1 VIDDTALSQKLTV
14 AIRDAEG
21 VAGVYPAQPIV
32 EAAAGAIAVTLAL
45 RMPDILVDIDRAD
58 GFTTFSAHIPTFA
71 SHPAPDT
78 VRRVGE
84 LMRDIV
90 TAEAAS
96 TGDIAITVKVRLI
109 EDSATFVS

>member
-1 VIDDTALSQKLTV
+1 MIDDAALSRKLTA
-14 AIRDAEG
+14 AIRDTEG

-32 EAAAGAIAVTLAL
+32 EAAAGAIAVKLAL

-58 GFTTFSAHIPTFA
+58 DFTTFTAHIATFA
-71 SHPAPDT
+71 SIPAPDT

-84 LMRDIV
+84 LIRQIV
-90 TAEAAS
+90 AEEAEPA
-96 TGDIAITVKVRLI
+96 GNVAINVKVRLI